1 MWTKDQ
7 ERAIYESG
15 TNIIVSAGAGSGKT
29 AVLSERV
36 LKKIENGTN
45 INELLILTFTKAAAG
60 EMKERIRK
68 KISKNENLKE
78 QLDRIDSAYITTF
91 DSYALSIVKKYHYLL
106 NISHNISII
115 DEGIIKMEK
124 IRFLEDIF
132 ENMYKNENKEFLE
145 FIDTFCVKDDKEI
158 FNAILEISDKV
169 DMIKDKKQYLEQYLI
184 TYYDEKYINKNINNY
199 VELIKSSIKDIEK
212 LLDDIQNYITS
223 EQYEKLNNA
232 TLNLINS
239 ENYEDIKNNINIKL
253 PILRGLDETAKE
265 IKENISDKIK
275 EIKNL
280 CSYENITEIKE
291 SIQSTYNTS
300 KIIIDLLLSLN
311 KKVEEYK
318 KKYDVYEFNDIAL
331 MAINLLKEN
340 EEARTEV
347 RDGFKEILLDE
358 YQDTNDLQEEF
369 ISLISN
375 NNVYMVGD
383 IKQSI
388 YRFRN
393 ANPYIFKNKYDNYSK
408 GKGGIKIDLNKNF
421 RSREQV
427 INNIN
432 TIFNK
437 IMDDEIGG
445 ADYITSHQMIFGN
458 TAYNEKGTTGEN
470 YNFEIYNYPYNSKET
485 KYTKDEIEAFMIC
498 NDIKNKVHNKYKIYD
513 KDLGEIR
520 ELKYS
525 DIVILLDRSSNFDL
539 FKKIFTYNNVPLM
552 VYKDEKMINDEDIIV
567 LKNTLSFIVK
577 INNHQY
583 DKEFSYLYTSIS
595 RSFLYKTPDDVI
607 YNTIQNREINNT
619 PLYKICA
626 NISREIKTKSLAY
639 ILNKVVN
646 DFDYYN
652 KIITIGNTESRLA
665 KLDKL
670 FDIVASMSSINY
682 NIEDFIEYLNNLINY
697 GYDITYGGSVEGGDA
712 VKIMTIHKSKGLE
725 YHLCYYANLY
735 KKFNIGDMKERFI
748 YDRKYGF
755 VTPYFNE
762 GISDTIYKTLLKKDY
777 ILEEISEKIRLFY
790 VAVTR
795 AKEKMIILNPEEKA
809 NKTSRKNWRSFKN
822 IIDYLNDDLQEYQTN
837 INLDTINISSDY
849 DKLKQINYKDTLEL
863 IDDTISVNE
872 INPKYE
878 IVEEKHYS
886 KQKEEIFTPEEIKAI
901 QYGKDIHY
909 QFETSN
915 FYDKENQPQSIK
927 NFLSN
932 PLFNNIKEGNIYKEY
947 EFIYEEE
954 STINHGIIDLMIVYD
969 NYIDIIDYKLNN
981 IDDLAYDK
989 QLQGYK
995 KFISSKFAKKV
1006 NTYLYSIM
1014 SNKFRKVD

>member
-68 KISKNENLKE
+68 KISKNENLKD

-106 NISHNISII
+106 NISHNVSII

-124 IRFLEDIF
+124 IRFLDNIF
-132 ENMYKNENKEFLE
+132 ENMYKSENKDFLK

-158 FNAILEISDKV
+158 FNAILGISDKV

-184 TYYDEKYINKNINNY
+184 IYYSDAYINQNINNY
-199 VELIKSSIKDIEK
+199 IKLIKSNIKDVETH
-212 LLDDIQNYITS
+212 LEDIQNYITS

-232 TLNLINS
+232 ILNLINS
-239 ENYEDIKNNINIKL
+239 TTYEEIKNNLNIKL

-265 IKENISDKIK
+265 IKENISEKIK
-275 EIKNL
+275 EIKSL
-280 CSYENITEIKE
+280 CSYENIEEIKE
-291 SIQSTYNTS
+291 SIKSTYNTS
-300 KIIIDLLLSLN
+300 KVIIDLLLLLN

-318 KKYDVYEFNDIAL
+318 QKYDVYEFNDIAL
-331 MAINLLKEN
+331 MAIDLLKEN
-340 EEARTEV
+340 EEVRTEV

-393 ANPYIFKNKYDNYSK
+393 ANPYIFKNKYDNYSQ

-445 ADYITSHQMIFGN
+445 ADYITSHQMVFGN

-470 YNFEIYNYPYNSKET
+470 YDFEIYNYPYNSKET

-498 NDIKNKVHNKYKIYD
+498 NDIKTKVNNKYKIYD
-513 KDLGEIR
+513 KDLGEVR
-520 ELKYS
+520 NLKYS

-577 INNHQY
+577 INNHQL

-595 RSFLYKTPDDVI
+595 RSFLYKTPDDEI
-607 YNTIQNREINNT
+607 YNTIQNHEINTT
-619 PLYKICA
+619 PLYKICE
-626 NISREIKTKSLAY
+626 NISREIRTKSLEY

-646 DFDYYN
+646 DFDYYK

-670 FDIVASMSSINY
+670 FDIVASMSNINY

-697 GYDITYGGSVEGGDA
+697 GYDITYGGKVGGGDA

-748 YDRKYGF
+748 FDRKYGL
-755 VTPYFNE
+755 VVPYFNE

-795 AKEKMIILNPEEKA
+795 AKEKMIIINPEETK
-809 NKTSRKNWRSFKN
+809 KITPHQNWRSFKD
-822 IIDYLNDDLQEYQTN
+822 IIDYLNSALIDYQTN

-849 DKLKQINYKDTLEL
+849 DKLKKVNYKDTLEL
-863 IDDTISVNE
+863 INDPLSVNE
-872 INPKYE
+872 INPTYE
-878 IVEEKHYS
+878 IIEEKHYS
-886 KQKEEIFTPEEIKAI
+886 KQVNDVFTPEEIKSI
-901 QYGKDIHY
+901 QYGKEVHY

-915 FYDKENQPQSIK
+915 FQDKENQPQSIK
-927 NFLSN
+927 KFLSN
-932 PLFNNIKEGNIYKEY
+932 PIFNNIEQGTIYKEY

-954 STINHGIIDLMIVYD
+954 NTINHGIIDLMIVYEG
-969 NYIDIIDYKLNN
+969 YIDIIDYKLSS
-981 IDDLAYDK
+981 IADLAYDK

-995 KFISSKFAKKV
+995 KFIASKFNKQV
-1006 NTYLYSIM
+1006 NTYLYSIIN
-1014 SNKFRKVD
+1014 NKFRKVD